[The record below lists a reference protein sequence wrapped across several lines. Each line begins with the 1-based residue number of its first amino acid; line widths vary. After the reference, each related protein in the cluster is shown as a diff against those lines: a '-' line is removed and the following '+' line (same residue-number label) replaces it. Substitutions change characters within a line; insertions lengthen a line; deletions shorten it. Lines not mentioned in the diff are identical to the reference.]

1 MAKLQMQ
8 GISKYI
14 KQLESVAWASKA
26 VCQAAVYKGAE
37 VVADEIKKG
46 IMELETVTDA
56 EAKAAFQKS
65 VPTMISVNQK
75 RGLIDSF
82 GIAPISDK
90 YGVISTKLGFD
101 GYNDIKTERWPN
113 GQPNALIARACE
125 SGSTAMIKQPF
136 MRPTEKRVRKRAEE
150 AMEDAADKKLQEIL
164 GGKNNG

>member
-1 MAKLQMQ
+1 MAKFEMK
-8 GISKYI
+8 GMTKYL
-14 KQLESVAWASKA
+14 KQLERVAWASKE

-37 VVADEIKKG
+37 VVADGIKQG
-46 IMELETVTDA
+46 IWGLNTVSDA
-56 EAKAAFQKS
+56 EARAAYQKS
-65 VPTMISVNQK
+65 VPTLISVNQK

-101 GYNDIKTERWPN
+101 GYNDIVTDRWPN

-136 MRPTEKRVRKRAEE
+136 MRPTEKRVKKRAEE
-150 AMEDAADKKLQEIL
+150 AMEEAADKKLQEIL